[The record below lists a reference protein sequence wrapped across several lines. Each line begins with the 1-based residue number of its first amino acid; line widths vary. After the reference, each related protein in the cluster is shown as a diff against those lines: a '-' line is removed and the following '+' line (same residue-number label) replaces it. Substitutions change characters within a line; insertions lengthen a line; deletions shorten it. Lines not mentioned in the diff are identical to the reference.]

1 MSGNYSTFVKGMTT
15 GLVVGAAVA
24 IFADPMSDR
33 QHNKMRKK
41 THGIFKNLGGILDN
55 AIDMIK

>member
-24 IFADPMSDR
+24 IFADPMSDK

-41 THGIFKNLGGILDN
+41 TQGIFKNLGGIIDN
-55 AIDMIK
+55 AVDMIK